1 MDETAAMDF
10 PLPVEVSMSAVEVGY
25 LFCERMTERD
35 AGFTLVELLTVLGI
49 IATLITLSVPA
60 YVTWIPGFRL
70 KSAALDLYG
79 NLQAAKILAIRDG
92 REHAVVFD
100 VGMDGYRLMDGGPDG
115 DFGSG
120 GDDAP
125 LIPDVS
131 VRFSDYGNGVGL
143 GAGNA
148 EKSATNPP
156 GPLPSDF
163 VTLSG
168 NRVVFDARGMCPG
181 YNGFVYL
188 QADGGR
194 SYAVGILQTGIVRL
208 RRWRGDTWR

>member
-1 MDETAAMDF
+1 MDGNDGLNLGLPMELTMAAGK
-10 PLPVEVSMSAVEVGY
+10 EEY
-25 LFCERMTERD
+25 LFCGTITKGG
-35 AGFTLVELLTVLGI
+35 AGFTLVELMTVLVI

-70 KSAALDLYG
+70 KGAALDLYG

-100 VGMDGYRLMDGGPDG
+100 VAKDAYRLMDGGPDG

-125 LIPDVS
+125 LVPDVS
-131 VRFSDYGNGVGL
+131 VRFSEYGNGVGL

-156 GPLPSDF
+156 GPLPMDF

-168 NRVVFDARGMCPG
+168 NRVVFDSRGMCPG
-181 YNGFVYL
+181 YNGFIYL

-208 RRWRGDTWR
+208 RRWRGDAWR